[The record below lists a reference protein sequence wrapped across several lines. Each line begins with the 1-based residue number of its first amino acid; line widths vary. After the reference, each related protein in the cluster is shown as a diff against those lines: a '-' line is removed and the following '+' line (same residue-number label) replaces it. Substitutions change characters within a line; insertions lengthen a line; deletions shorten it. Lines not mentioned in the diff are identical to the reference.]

1 MGRKAGREGKG
12 RRGVEEREVETTA
25 GRAGSGNASGER
37 RSVAGGQAGGR
48 GQQTV
53 LQVEREE
60 RAVRQA

>member
-1 MGRKAGREGKG
+1 
-12 RRGVEEREVETTA
+12 VEEREVETTA

-48 GQQTV
+48 GQRTV

>member
-1 MGRKAGREGKG
+1 
-12 RRGVEEREVETTA
+12 VEEREVETTA

-37 RSVAGGQAGGR
+37 RSVAGGQTGGR
-48 GQQTV
+48 GQRTV